1 MNFLEDIFL
10 RLEQKMD
17 RPVLQETRGGT
28 VVSTTCGEFSASIRA
43 VRAFLRNAG
52 LGPGDRC
59 ALLAANSIRW
69 AAADLAIMAEGIIVV
84 PLYARQAP
92 HELVGMMRD
101 CSPRLVLCG
110 DQSLADGIRK
120 NWPQAPPI
128 HLFDEVLAGNPGEA
142 AVTASPQH
150 LADDHPVTIIY
161 TSGTSGEPKG
171 VVLTLANV
179 TYMLSCTNARLN
191 QLMGPRD
198 IPDRVFHYLPT
209 CFCGSWILMLTC
221 LTRDSVLTFSTDLS
235 QLADEMKLAAPDY
248 FLNVP
253 ALLER
258 VRAGIEEQIR
268 KKGGVA
274 EALFERGRA
283 GWSRRHGGT
292 PQAFDSLWL
301 AAARAAVFP
310 AIRKRIGPNLRALIC
325 GSAPLAL
332 ETQLFFTMLGIPVLQ
347 VYGLTETTAICT
359 MDDPHDVVPG
369 RVGPAIP
376 GIEMKR
382 GEGDEILVRGPNI
395 FAGYWNRP
403 EETAKTFVDG
413 WFRTG
418 DQGDVDARGF
428 WSIIGRV
435 KNLIIPSSGHNIA
448 PEPIEDALLKLLP
461 GGQQVVLVG
470 NGRPFL
476 AAVITG
482 STGRERVEDAIQKL
496 NAQLPHYKRVRAFHL
511 HEEPFSVEN
520 GLLTVNG
527 KLKRDQIAER
537 LKAQIEAMYRTAAS
551 QPPTA
556 VTAATK
562 KNT

>member
-10 RLEQKMD
+10 RLEQKPD
-17 RPVLQETRGGT
+17 RPVLQEARGGT
-28 VVSTTCGEFSASIRA
+28 VVSTTCREFSTSVRTA
-43 VRAFLRNAG
+43 RAFLRNAG

-59 ALLAANSIRW
+59 VLLAANSIRW
-69 AAADLAIMAEGIIVV
+69 AAVDLAIIAEGIIVV

-128 HLFDEVLAGNPGEA
+128 HLLNEVLAANPREA
-142 AVTASPQH
+142 AVAASPQH

-171 VVLTLANV
+171 VVLTLVNV

-221 LTRDSVLTFSTDLS
+221 LTRNSVLTFSTDLS

-258 VRAGIEEQIR
+258 VRAGIEEQIQ

-283 GWSRRHGGT
+283 AWFRRHGGT

-301 AAARAAVFP
+301 AVARALVFH

-325 GSAPLAL
+325 GSAALAV
-332 ETQLFFTMLGIPVLQ
+332 ETQLFFMMLGIPVLQ

-359 MDDPHDVVPG
+359 MDDPHDVVSG

-376 GIEMKR
+376 GIEMKL
-382 GEGDEILVRGPNI
+382 GEANEILVRGPNI
-395 FAGYWNRP
+395 FPGYWNRP
-403 EETAKTFVDG
+403 EETANAFADG

-418 DQGDVDARGF
+418 DQGETDARGN

-448 PEPIEDALLKLLP
+448 PEPIEETLLRLLP
-461 GGQQVVLVG
+461 GAQQVVLVG

-476 AAVITG
+476 AALITG
-482 STGRERVEDAIQKL
+482 SVRRERVEEALTKL
-496 NAQLPHYKRVRAFHL
+496 NAELPHYKRVRAFHL
-511 HEEPFSVEN
+511 HEEPFSIEN
-520 GLLTVNG
+520 GLLTANG
-527 KLKRDQIAER
+527 KLRRELIAER
-537 LKAQIEAMYRTAAS
+537 FQSRIEEMYRHAS
-551 QPPTA
+551 GTRNA
-556 VTAATK
+556 ESTEATRK
-562 KNT
+562 A